1 MSNILYGRNPVTE
14 ALKSGREI
22 EKILM
27 QKGGEG
33 SVKKIEAIARDR
45 KIPIQYVDKAA
56 LDRVAGDSGK
66 INHQGVAA
74 YISAYDYFEV
84 DDILERAAQREEE
97 AFVII
102 LDGIED
108 PHNLGAI
115 IRTADGAGAHGII
128 IPKRRAAGLTET
140 AAKASAGA
148 IEYVPVARVSNLTQ
162 TIEYLKVKGIW
173 TVACDMDGSIYYE
186 EDLTGPLAI
195 VIGGEGKG
203 VGRLVREKCDFVL
216 SIPMAGKISSLNAS
230 NAAAVLMYEIDRQRK
245 GK

>member
-140 AAKASAGA
+140 VAKASAGA
-148 IEYVPVARVSNLTQ
+148 ATSPAKAVEETPFASFAVSRLRVKPSPHS
-162 TIEYLKVKGIW
+162 
-173 TVACDMDGSIYYE
+173 SINPP
-186 EDLTGPLAI
+186 TCRFHNCA
-195 VIGGEGKG
+195 
-203 VGRLVREKCDFVL
+203 
-216 SIPMAGKISSLNAS
+216 
-230 NAAAVLMYEIDRQRK
+230 
-245 GK
+245 

>member
-140 AAKASAGA
+140 VAKASAGA

-162 TIEYLKVKGIW
+162 TIEYLKGKVFLDNCVEIALFGTTTTAFKVFGI
-173 TVACDMDGSIYYE
+173 SFLIY
-186 EDLTGPLAI
+186 LTSFSCTQATLNPPITAG
-195 VIGGEGKG
+195 VI
-203 VGRLVREKCDFVL
+203 L
-216 SIPMAGKISSLNAS
+216 SG
-230 NAAAVLMYEIDRQRK
+230 
-245 GK
+245 